1 MLTEETLKP
10 EMDKILEAMSN
21 TKPDD
26 EKYVVLLNR
35 YKGLFTM
42 AMALR
47 KSEQEQTKQA
57 DDINHRAK
65 EFESKTAKEKADDDF
80 RNRELDWKIQKD
92 VDDYNAKVDIEN
104 NRVTLEK
111 QRIDIEYE
119 KLSIDEERNKIERE
133 KIKADKIKNAS
144 DDAVNVIK
152 TVSDTVQTFERVK
165 GGILVTLIGAKVTMA
180 MSKAILTDEAG
191 GNLVFSKVFNY
202 IPKPNPFNFK
212 LM

>member
-26 EKYVVLLNR
+26 EKYIVLLNR
-35 YKGLFTM
+35 YKALFAMT
-42 AMALR
+42 MALR

>member
-10 EMDKILEAMSN
+10 EMDKILEAMSK

-26 EKYVVLLNR
+26 DKYIVLLNR
-35 YKGLFTM
+35 YKALFAMT
-42 AMALR
+42 MALR
-47 KSEQEQTKQA
+47 KSEQEQTKQT

>member
-10 EMDKILEAMSN
+10 EMDKILEAMSK

-26 EKYVVLLNR
+26 DKYIVLLNR
-35 YKGLFTM
+35 YKALFAMTM
-42 AMALR
+42 SLR

-65 EFESKTAKEKADDDF
+65 EFESKKAKEKADDEF

-92 VDDYNAKVDIEN
+92 ADDYNAKVDIEN